1 MKNKKGF
8 TLVELLAVI
17 VILAVIILIAVNAV
31 LPQMRKARK
40 NSFVDEAINFAK
52 AAETAYV
59 SDSLSGA
66 GRSCYNV
73 KDLKGQYVAKNDE
86 DYDGWITITVNAQTE
101 DITKR
106 IWITDGKNFYVSN
119 ADPSKSD
126 MSVSNYSSSAWEALD
141 EAKDAACACQS
152 CEEEEEPANN
162 NGQ

>member
-59 SDSLSGA
+59 SDSLAGA
-66 GRSCYNV
+66 GRGCYNV
-73 KDLKGQYVAKNDE
+73 KDLKGQYVSKNDA
-86 DYDGWITITVNAQTE
+86 DYDGWVKITVNAETDE
-101 DITKR
+101 ITKEVTM
-106 IWITDGKNFYVSN
+106 TDGKNFYVQ
-119 ADPSKSD
+119 AQDPSKSD
-126 MSVSNYSSSAWEALD
+126 MTVGNYSSSTWTAISVPSGCE
-141 EAKDAACACQS
+141 CQS
-152 CEEEEEPANN
+152 CSSSN
-162 NGQ
+162 Q